1 MNKTTYIVGGIALAV
16 GVGIGYFIG
25 KTRAERLAEE
35 YINEELTKF
44 FDREDREITITEHDP
59 SPGVK
64 RDIIQEIAD
73 REHELETYLAAYKDD
88 MPSNETIVGTEEI
101 HQEVDPDDPAS
112 YEEHGAMIT
121 IVDETGDEVTTYH
134 RTDLDMFD
142 EEYDDEDPDDDSQD
156 GVYLSRE
163 SWRVGIISPEDWRA
177 GMPGHVREDLTYY
190 EVDDILVDS
199 SDVIVTD
206 DEIIGDGLSNF
217 GVFGAPPDQVFV
229 RNNEKHF
236 DFRIT
241 RVNDSYHESVL
252 GIDMDDE
259 DTSPRKMRAMYE

>member
-1 MNKTTYIVGGIALAV
+1 MNQTTYIVGGVALAV
-16 GVGIGYFIG
+16 GVGIGYFVG

-44 FDREDREITITEHDP
+44 FDREDREVTITESDP
-59 SPGVK
+59 SPEDK
-64 RDIIQEIAD
+64 RDIHQEIRD
-73 REHELETYLAAYKDD
+73 RENELATYLAAYKDD
-88 MPSNETIVGTEEI
+88 LTSGETIVGTEEI

-134 RTDLDMFD
+134 RTDLDMFE

-156 GVYLSRE
+156 DVYLSRE
-163 SWRVGIISPEDWRA
+163 SWRVGTISPEDWRA

-190 EVDDILVDS
+190 EEDDILVDS
-199 SDVIVTD
+199 SGVVITD
-206 DEIIGDGLSNF
+206 DEIIGDGLANF

-241 RVNDSYHESVL
+241 RVNGSYHESVL